1 MLDFGWPELFLII
14 AVAVIVIGPDEI
26 PAVMVALGR
35 VVRRLQYV
43 RYAISQQFDD
53 VMRDAD
59 LDDIRK
65 SVNFE
70 AKDED
75 GNDIEFDEAAADE
88 EYAHVEVDEGE
99 GEKSMTNPENAPEN
113 KKSEEI
119 SAEAKPIVSH
129 LVELRTRLLWVIG
142 IMVLGDNG
150 QLRFC

>member
-35 VVRRLQYV
+35 IVRRLQYV

-88 EYAHVEVDEGE
+88 EYAMMDVGVNTENDEE
-99 GEKSMTNPENAPEN
+99 GRDDKS
-113 KKSEEI
+113 
-119 SAEAKPIVSH
+119 
-129 LVELRTRLLWVIG
+129 
-142 IMVLGDNG
+142 
-150 QLRFC
+150 

>member
-35 VVRRLQYV
+35 IVRRLQYV

-88 EYAHVEVDEGE
+88 EYAMMDAEINTENDEE
-99 GEKSMTNPENAPEN
+99 GRDDKS
-113 KKSEEI
+113 
-119 SAEAKPIVSH
+119 
-129 LVELRTRLLWVIG
+129 
-142 IMVLGDNG
+142 
-150 QLRFC
+150 